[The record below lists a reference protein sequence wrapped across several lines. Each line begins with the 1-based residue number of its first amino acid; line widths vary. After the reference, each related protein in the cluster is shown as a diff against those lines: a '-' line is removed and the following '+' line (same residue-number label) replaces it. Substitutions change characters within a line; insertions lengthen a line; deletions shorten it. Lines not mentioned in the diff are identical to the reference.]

1 MSAGRTTIRLG
12 FPLEVRVGR
21 LQSEERLDSCLVG
34 VRVGSLRV
42 VGSYF
47 LLLGASFARRR

>member
-21 LQSEERLDSCLVG
+21 LQREERLDSCLVG